1 MHSSHIAALI
11 LCAGALAA
19 CDSAEPQA
27 PTLAVGPGFQVT
39 TIDWADSDATTRIA
53 YAVRDNGGMTEV
65 CGAIASDGSAAVT
78 ALEGQVLNNTRLAD
92 GETVIA
98 PGFAFFARGSVAEG
112 APASCTVTQVPW
124 NADWAETPPQASVT
138 MDEFTL

>member
-1 MHSSHIAALI
+1 MHRSQIAALI

-19 CDSAEPQA
+19 CDTVQPQV

-65 CGAIASDGSAAVT
+65 CGAIASEGSAAVT
-78 ALEGQVLNNTRLAD
+78 ALEGQVLNNTRLAA
-92 GETVIA
+92 GETEIA
-98 PGFAFFARGSVAEG
+98 PGLAFFARGSVAEG
-112 APASCTVTQVPW
+112 APAYCTVTEVPW
-124 NADWAETPPQASVT
+124 NADWAETPPQASVKLE
-138 MDEFTL
+138 EFTL